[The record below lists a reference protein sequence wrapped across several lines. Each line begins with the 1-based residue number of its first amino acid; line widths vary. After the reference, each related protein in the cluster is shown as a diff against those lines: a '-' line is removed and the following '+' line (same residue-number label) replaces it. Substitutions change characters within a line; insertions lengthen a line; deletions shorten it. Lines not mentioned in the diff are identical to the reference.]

1 MVKKI
6 KSKHSFLH
14 YSLWTRNPERMRYQS
29 SFLEGVCP
37 CKWHFEAPICFA
49 RLSNQIS
56 TFQFPVYWL
65 GKGTIWN
72 RTDSG
77 KPFSTVVFAS
87 DQRFLDFGEEFR
99 GYLISLAL
107 MQFCSLKSLILC
119 FSTSQRS
126 ENHLVYCNL
135 ACDFLGPVFSGLGE
149 GFHWYLIA
157 LVLTQ
162 LCSQK

>member
-1 MVKKI
+1 M
-6 KSKHSFLH
+6 LMQLC
-14 YSLWTRNPERMRYQS
+14 SLE
-29 SFLEGVCP
+29 LL
-37 CKWHFEAPICFA
+37 ILCFSA
-49 RLSNQIS
+49 AKGSENVNRW
-56 TFQFPVYWL
+56 VYLKLIWL
-65 GKGTIWN
+65 I
-72 RTDSG
+72 
-77 KPFSTVVFAS
+77 FAS

-149 GFHWYLIA
+149 GFR
-157 LVLTQ
+157 
-162 LCSQK
+162 